1 MTTEIFDR
9 LAEACDGRV
18 ALGTSEDAVC
28 GLVPSYVAA
37 PGSEGDVAA
46 LLRVAD
52 ECGLSVTPRGA
63 GTKLHWGPTPRGCEL
78 ILDMSRFDRVIDHA
92 DGDMV
97 VEVEAGCRLDRLS
110 ETLAVAGQRLA
121 VDVPRYDDD
130 THAVG
135 TVGGLIATGHAGPL
149 RLSYG
154 AVRDLLLGVTMVRAD
169 GVVARAGGR
178 VVKNVAG
185 YDLGKLL
192 TGSFGTLGVVTS
204 AIFRLHP
211 LPEATAWV
219 AVTTADPAGAA
230 RHASALIDSQQVP
243 TTVDMDRPG
252 VTAPIT
258 VAASFEGTAEG
269 VAARAV
275 RAAAAVDGKVMVNP
289 VNGHAEHV
297 AAGADSEVVAEPDPG
312 GAATEPL
319 VWHGSWPDSPH
330 GTLVAVTVP
339 PAALP
344 AAMEAVAQAARAND
358 LDVPARGSAV
368 GVIHTAIPPEAE
380 PGTVAAFVAAL
391 RDRVRDRDGSTVVV
405 HAPDAVRQRVDMWGP
420 VDDGALDLMRRVK
433 NEFDPRHRLSPGR
446 FVGRL

>member
-1 MTTEIFDR
+1 MTNEIYDR
-9 LAEACDGRV
+9 LAEAGDGRI
-18 ALGTSEDAVC
+18 APGTGDDAVC
-28 GLVPSYVAA
+28 GIVPSYVVT
-37 PGSEGDVAA
+37 PGSVEDVAA
-46 LLRVAD
+46 LLRVAA

-63 GTKLHWGPTPRGCEL
+63 GTKLHWGPAPRSCEL
-78 ILDMSRFDRVIDHA
+78 LVDLSRLDRIVDHA
-92 DGDMV
+92 AGDMV
-97 VEVEAGCRLDRLS
+97 VEVEAGCGLDRLT
-110 ETLAVAGQRLA
+110 ETLAAAGQRLA

-130 THAVG
+130 TRAVG

-169 GVVARAGGR
+169 GVIAKAGGR

-185 YDLGKLL
+185 YDLGKLV
-192 TGSFGTLGVVTS
+192 TGSFGTLGIVTS

-219 AVTTADPAGAA
+219 AVTDPDPAGAA
-230 RHASALIDSQQVP
+230 ARAAALIDSQQIP

-252 VTAPIT
+252 IAAPIT

-269 VAARAV
+269 IAARAV
-275 RAAAAVDGKVMVNP
+275 RAADAVGGTVMVNP
-289 VNGHAEHV
+289 PNGRGDHA
-297 AAGADSEVVAEPDPG
+297 AAGTDSEVVGEPASGDN
-312 GAATEPL
+312 AEPL

-330 GTLVAVTVP
+330 GTLVAITVP

-344 AAMEAVAQAARAND
+344 AAMEAVAEAARGNS

-368 GVIHTAIPPEAE
+368 GVVHTAIPPEVDA
-380 PGTVAAFVAAL
+380 PTVASFVVTL
-391 RDRVRDRDGSTVVV
+391 RGRVAEHGGNAVVV
-405 HAPDAVRQRVDMWGP
+405 HAPDEVRARLDMWGP
-420 VDDGALDLMRRVK
+420 VDDGALELMRRVK
-433 NEFDPRHRLSPGR
+433 DEFDPRHRLSPGR